1 LEEAGAAV
9 EEEAGTTG
17 AAGREAACGWDEK
30 SIAERRESVLICLRL

>member
-9 EEEAGTTG
+9 EEEAGTTS

-30 SIAERRESVLICLRL
+30 SIAQRRESVLICLRL